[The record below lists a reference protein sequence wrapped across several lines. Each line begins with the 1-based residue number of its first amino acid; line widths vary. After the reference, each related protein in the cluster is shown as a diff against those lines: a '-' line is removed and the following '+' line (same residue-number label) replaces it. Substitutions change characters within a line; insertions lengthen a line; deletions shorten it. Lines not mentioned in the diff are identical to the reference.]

1 MTAILYKRN
10 IWIIRAI
17 LALAAL
23 LLVGWKF
30 GFQILDP
37 THDSWLYFLGSDI
50 TPDYFAWIWYRDT
63 PWQWPLGVIQNYSF
77 PVRTS
82 VGLTGGIPLLA
93 VPFKLLSP
101 ILPETFQYHGWW
113 LYMNYVLQGW
123 AGVFL
128 LRILKIKHPVLL
140 LLGGAF
146 FILSPPFLDRH
157 PHANLTAHWLI
168 LYALGTAL
176 ASIDQISVKR
186 KIWTYAGLS
195 FAAVW
200 IHPYLV
206 PFPLAFSFA
215 DLAGC
220 WLAYRSRLKLKVL
233 LLWPFATIAGVLVA
247 YFSIGY
253 NMLPSKGALSSG
265 FGQFSANLNTFFNSM
280 DRMEIIPGLPLAFP
294 DHQYEGFGY
303 LGAGMIILLIA
314 AFFLLVWKRP
324 FITSKTRLHVLP
336 VILAVFG
343 FFILSLSNVI
353 TFHDHVLFEIPLS
366 KDLQRLGSTF
376 RASGRYIWAA
386 HYLIFGLTIWFLARR
401 LKQPY
406 LFVPA
411 LAAALLIQFIDVKP
425 YIPSKD
431 IYPHGPFDSILKSE
445 AWEPLFDEARLVV
458 MEPAYER
465 NFAMFGDDMYF
476 IRLAHK
482 TKTPITAGH
491 LARYDNAAR
500 NLMRDSI
507 KTMQE
512 SGQLLPTFEKA
523 LFVTIPTEA
532 NRFEKLAGNGELA
545 AYLTDGYVLYV
556 PQKLGLEKEH
566 LLAPLTPLRGKR
578 VSPKDFLETHK
589 KGWVLVSVKDEASRA
604 LCDEVKD
611 YVKDKG
617 GKLHSL
623 GNRMPYMAVWH
634 NGAVLWDSVYT
645 AESRFTQVFNQGQI
659 LGGDTIP
666 ATISITS
673 GGGDQRACNIIANGV
688 DYAINER
695 GLNMAAFD
703 SSFQF
708 VEKEW
713 FDTWQ
718 QCAKWKIGPVE
729 E

>member
-1 MTAILYKRN
+1 MKKTL
-10 IWIIRAI
+10 WIIRAI

-63 PWQWPLGVIQNYSF
+63 PWQWPLGVIENYSF
-77 PVRTS
+77 PVETS

-123 AGVFL
+123 AGIFL
-128 LRILKIKHPVLL
+128 LRVLKVKNPVLL

-157 PHANLTAHWLI
+157 PHANLTAHWLLI
-168 LYALGTAL
+168 YALGTAL
-176 ASIDQISVKR
+176 ASLDQISLKR
-186 KIWTYAGLS
+186 KIWTYAGLC

-220 WLAYRSRLKLKVL
+220 WLAYRSSLKLKDILIWPAASLGGIL
-233 LLWPFATIAGVLVA
+233 LA
-247 YFSIGY
+247 YYSIGY

-303 LGAGMIILLIA
+303 LGAGMIILLMA
-314 AFFLLVWKRP
+314 AFVMLGWKRP
-324 FITSKTRLHVLP
+324 LIEKKNKMHALP
-336 VILAVFG
+336 VLLAVLG

-353 TFHDHVLFEIPLS
+353 TFHDKVLFEIPLS
-366 KDLQRLGSTF
+366 KGLERLGSTF

-386 HYLIFGLTIWFLARR
+386 HYLIFGLVAWLLVKR
-401 LKQPY
+401 LKK
-406 LFVPA
+406 PA
-411 LAAALLIQFIDVKP
+411 ILIPAFAVALLIQFIDVKP
-425 YIPSKD
+425 YIPSQD
-431 IYPHGPFDSILKSE
+431 IYPHEPFNSILKSE
-445 AWEPLFDEARLVV
+445 AWEPLFDDARLVV

-500 NLMRDSI
+500 NMMRDSI

-512 SGQLLPTFEKA
+512 SGRLLPEFANA
-523 LFVTIPTEA
+523 LFVTTPIEA
-532 NRFEKLAGNGELA
+532 NRFSKLAGNKEVSAFLV
-545 AYLTDGYVLYV
+545 DGYVMYV
-556 PQKLGLEKEH
+556 PKSLAEGKES
-566 LLAPLTPLRGKR
+566 LLAQLDPLRGKR
-578 VSPKDFLETHK
+578 LGPADFLEQNHN
-589 KGWVLVSVKDEASRA
+589 GWVFISVKDEASRE
-604 LCDEVKD
+604 LCDEVKN
-611 YVKDKG
+611 YVKDHEG
-617 GKLHSL
+617 NLHKLAY
-623 GNRMPYMAVWH
+623 RMPYIGVWH
-634 NGAVLWDSVYT
+634 QGRMLWDSVYT
-645 AESRFTQVFNQGQI
+645 NEGPFTQSFSVNQI
-659 LGGDTIP
+659 VRGDTIP
-666 ATISITS
+666 ADVSITS
-673 GGGDQRACNIIANGV
+673 GGGGQRASSIMINGT
-688 DYAINER
+688 DYTINER

-713 FDTWQ
+713 FDTWE
-718 QCAKWKIGPVE
+718 QCAKWKLE
-729 E
+729 K